1 MQLITE
7 KLCEHDGMFSTLLY
21 LQPRFRNSISGKE
34 FKWIFQ
40 LHSFG
45 IFPQVFVHLNN
56 TAWVIIVCVL
66 LQAENARS
74 C

>member
-40 LHSFG
+40 RFRGDRGFSVDG
-45 IFPQVFVHLNN
+45 GKPQIL
-56 TAWVIIVCVL
+56 VL
-66 LQAENARS
+66 FCQTNLS
-74 C
+74 CSQPCSRQ